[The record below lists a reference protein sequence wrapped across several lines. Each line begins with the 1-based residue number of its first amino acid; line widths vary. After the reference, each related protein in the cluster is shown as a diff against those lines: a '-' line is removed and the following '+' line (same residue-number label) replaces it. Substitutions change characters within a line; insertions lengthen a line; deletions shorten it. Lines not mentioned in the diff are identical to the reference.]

1 MPDLKISQLP
11 AATTPLTGTE
21 LVPLVQSG
29 GNVKATTKD
38 IANLG
43 SALSSITVT
52 PTGTQTVAP
61 LLINVPPPALQTP
74 VGFYPAEGKW
84 ISSFFYYGDLNTGI
98 TAVTFDDLTGLSS
111 NVPGVPS
118 TATTVSFPALKYSTA
133 AFSIP
138 STVSS
143 VSLPEF
149 VATTNNVAC
158 SGNNVL
164 TSLSLPKL
172 RTCAFLTL
180 SNSSALVSCS
190 APLLEVM
197 TNLTVSG
204 TMTALTTIN
213 LSGVTTI
220 SAGISITPTAP
231 SLATVNMNALVTT
244 GAGWTIS
251 TNASGGYSF
260 PAIQG
265 IAVNATSGNV
275 ITLTNVT
282 SFSLGSGLKRVGGTA
297 GNISASSPLDQTSVD
312 NILVR
317 LAALDGTGG
326 TTAFSSRTVTIAG
339 AAAAPSATGAAAK
352 ATLIA
357 RGCTVT
363 TN

>member
-61 LLINVPPPALQTP
+61 LILVVPPQAVQTP

-84 ISSFFYYGDLNTGI
+84 MSTFFYYADLNTGI
-98 TAVTFDDLTGLSS
+98 TAVTFDDLTGL
-111 NVPGVPS
+111 VTFPGVPA
-118 TATTVSFPALKYSTA
+118 TATTVSFPALKYVNSS
-133 AFSIP
+133 FSVS

-143 VSLPEF
+143 LSAPELLVSLG
-149 VATTNNVAC
+149 NISC
-158 SGNNVL
+158 SSNNVL

-172 RTCAFLTL
+172 RICAFLTL
-180 SNSSALVSCS
+180 SNSSALVSFS

-220 SAGISITPTAP
+220 PAGISITSTSP
-231 SLATVNMNALVTT
+231 SLATVNMNALATT
-244 GAGWTIS
+244 GTGWTIS